1 MKAIRRIFT
10 WIVFPLIIEMGV
22 LFYINNVYLSTT
34 TTFHIQK
41 VNTESDTNAM
51 KKTMKVP
58 VPSDGESVEASY
70 DGSYVSYL
78 LNHQIIVVD
87 TKTQGIKKVIA
98 ASNYIQY
105 YTWLNDRNRII
116 YFYKTYSR
124 GSEAIQLEAYDLD
137 INNKIKIDKLIYA
150 PRNSH
155 IENVTLSPLT
165 NMIYINVVDANGYS
179 YLYRIDIMGQI
190 TNFRLPVKRITR
202 MYELQRKDV
211 LLYES
216 SNGIIR
222 VIKNGSGYTF
232 LSGGFSLI
240 GTDSNDNVYVGKLDS
255 DNKVVE
261 IYYGTIDKSFK
272 NWSHIKLNHA
282 IDPNQVYILPKDN
295 ALTVTFDGKDLIDVN
310 TGKTITGSGD
320 ILGINANYIIYKND
334 NNVILKL
341 E

>member
-10 WIVFPLIIEMGV
+10 WIVFPLILEMGV

-34 TTFHIQK
+34 TTFHIKKINSETDINTLKKTIK
-41 VNTESDTNAM
+41 VNI
-51 KKTMKVP
+51 
-58 VPSDGESVEASY
+58 PSGVDSVEASY

-98 ASNYIQY
+98 ASNNIEY

-155 IENVTLSPLT
+155 IEDVTLSPLT
-165 NMIYINVVDANGYS
+165 NMIYINVVDSNGYS
-179 YLYRIDIMGQI
+179 YLYRVDIMGQI
-190 TNFRLPVKRITR
+190 ANLKLPIKRITK

-222 VIKNGSGYTF
+222 VIKNGGGYTF
-232 LSGGFSLI
+232 LSSGYSLI
-240 GTDSNDNVYVGKLDS
+240 GTDSNDNVYVGKLDN
-255 DNKVVE
+255 DKKVVE
-261 IYYGTIDKSFK
+261 IYYGSIDKSFK
-272 NWSHIKLNHA
+272 DWNHIKLNHA
-282 IDPNQVYILPKDN
+282 VNPNQVIILPKDN
-295 ALTVTFDGKDLIDVN
+295 ALTVTFDGRDLIDVN
-310 TGKTITGSGD
+310 TGETITGTGN
-320 ILGINANYIIYKND
+320 ILGVNTNYIMYT
-334 NNVILKL
+334 NNNYVILKL

>member
-10 WIVFPLIIEMGV
+10 WLLFPLILEMGV

-34 TTFHIQK
+34 TTFHITK
-41 VNTESDTNAM
+41 VNSETDAL
-51 KKTMKVP
+51 KKTIKANI
-58 VPSDGESVEASY
+58 PSDADSVEASY
-70 DGSYVSYL
+70 DGGYVSYL

-98 ASNYIQY
+98 ASNNIEY

-155 IENVTLSPLT
+155 IEDVTLSPLT
-165 NMIYINVVDANGYS
+165 NMIYINVVDSNGYS
-179 YLYRIDIMGQI
+179 YLYRVDIMGQI
-190 TNFRLPVKRITR
+190 TNLKLPIKRIAK

-222 VIKNGSGYTF
+222 VIKNGGGYTF
-232 LSGGFSLI
+232 LSSGYSLI
-240 GTDSNDNVYVGKLDS
+240 GTDSNDNVYVGKLNS
-255 DNKVVE
+255 NKKVVE
-261 IYYGTIDKSFK
+261 IYYGSIDKSFK
-272 NWSHIKLNHA
+272 DWNHIKLNHA
-282 IDPNQVYILPKDN
+282 IDPDQVYILPKDN
-295 ALTVTFDGKDLIDVN
+295 ALTVTFDGKNLIDVN
-310 TGKTITGSGD
+310 SGETITGSGD
-320 ILGINANYIIYKND
+320 ISGVNTNYIMYTHNND
-334 NNVILKL
+334 VILKL
-341 E
+341 Q